1 MIKFSNSNLWSDR
14 MDKTRAS
21 CLLHTRDLRSYKD
34 TEKLKVSLEKD
45 TLHKPKT
52 KEIRGSN
59 TYIK

>member
-1 MIKFSNSNLWSDR
+1 